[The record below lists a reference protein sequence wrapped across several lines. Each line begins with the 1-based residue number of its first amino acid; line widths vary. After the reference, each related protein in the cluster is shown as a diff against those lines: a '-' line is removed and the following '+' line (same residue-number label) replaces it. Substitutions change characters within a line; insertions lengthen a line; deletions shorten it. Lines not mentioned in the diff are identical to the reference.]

1 MVTTISENGAH
12 AAAAATDRIPALKSP
27 FDATGRAYLTPL
39 QIVSGLAFVDVASAT
54 TTDIGAVASDKVRIT
69 GTTTITGLGTVT
81 SGTRRTVRFAAAL
94 KLTHNATTLILPGSA
109 NITTAANDTADF
121 VSLGSG
127 NWFCVSYDRVAG
139 EREKLS
145 SDRTYYVN
153 HGVGLGSN
161 SNSGLSSD
169 AAGAFATV
177 TYAYKYIRD
186 NIDCNGQKVV
196 IQVADGTWNEYVVCH
211 GPVLGLQA
219 AVSGS
224 GISPETSSGVIIRGN
239 LVSKAACHNS
249 RSDTNP
255 CFSFAQGARVRVE
268 GIKFTNSSATDTI
281 FKVYAGARVEV
292 GQIVVG
298 TGPATTAQ
306 IQAADVA
313 TIIGVASGDSAGW
326 VEWSGGA
333 GIGVVCEVG
342 TGTVNFSDVRFD
354 GSITFTGHPAS
365 AFVNCGEGAY
375 FGTNIA
381 WTGTFTGRKYWV
393 SENAV
398 LSDAGTVNIENI
410 PGSLPGVRTSST
422 VVAPGTRLTLT
433 TGLPVTVSDVT
444 ASTSVYLAPDSDK
457 YVLVRNSVSSG
468 LIRQTIPAAG
478 ISLRLNATDHLA
490 NTNYDVF
497 TYAISDG
504 TAVIATGPAW
514 TSATARNGAISQVD
528 GTWVNTSSMSL
539 KYDNA
544 AAGTTTSVTAAA
556 GTATY
561 VGTIRTVAAGQTED
575 SLAKRFV
582 WNMYNRRP
590 RTMRVLETTDTWTY
604 STAAWQQ
611 VRAQTTNQLA
621 FVLGLNED
629 AVVARALA
637 EASSDTATVRALRTG
652 IALDSV
658 SGITTGCLCATQPV
672 TNAGFEGLTALY
684 SNFCGLGYHYLAW
697 LEWGGGAD
705 VQTWRG
711 DAGVDTRVQT
721 GITGEV
727 WA

>member
-1 MVTTISENGAH
+1 LTSTTISENGAH

-27 FDATGRAYLTPL
+27 FDATGCAYLTPL

-94 KLTHNATTLILPGSA
+94 KLTHNATSLILPGSA

-127 NWFCVSYDRVAG
+127 NWFCISYDRVAG

-161 SNSGLSSD
+161 SNNGLSSD

-196 IQVADGTWNEYVVCH
+196 IQVADGTFSEYIVCH

-219 AVSGS
+219 ETSGS
-224 GISPETSSGVIIRGN
+224 GISPETSMGIVIRGN
-239 LVSKAACHNS
+239 LVTEDACYNNRGAS
-249 RSDTNP
+249 TDP
-255 CFSFAQGARVRVE
+255 AFSFSHGARVRLE
-268 GIKFTNSSATDTI
+268 GFKYAAPSCTDSALKIGLNSSVRLGQILIGACGGPAMQVANATMLAIASSDSAAWVKWDGNATM
-281 FKVYAGARVEV
+281 GAVVEV
-292 GQIVVG
+292 G
-298 TGPATTAQ
+298 
-306 IQAADVA
+306 
-313 TIIGVASGDSAGW
+313 SGNA
-326 VEWSGGA
+326 E
-333 GIGVVCEVG
+333 
-342 TGTVNFSDVRFD
+342 FRDVRF
-354 GSITFTGHPAS
+354 GSSVTFSGAPGS
-365 AFVNCGEGAY
+365 SWVNCGEGSY
-375 FGTNIA
+375 LGILNSTTF
-381 WTGTFTGRKYWV
+381 TGTFTGRKY
-393 SENAV
+393 V
-398 LSDAGTVNIENI
+398 LSDFAVGSTVEDLERI
-410 PGSLPGVRTSST
+410 PGSLPGVWINPIARP
-422 VVAPGTRLTLT
+422 PGCRLTLT
-433 TGLPVTVSDVT
+433 NDTPVTVSDVT
-444 ASTSVYLAPDSDK
+444 AATTVYYEPYTDDYAMAGYDDSSAP
-457 YVLVRNSVSSG
+457 VM
-468 LIRQTIPAAG
+468 QTIGPSG
-478 ISLRLNATDHLA
+478 ISLLLDTSNHLADKNYDLVTFRIADGSVVLGTLAAWTNATTRSVAISRLDGTYA
-490 NTNYDVF
+490 NTSTATA
-497 TYAISDG
+497 TYNLGS
-504 TAVIATGPAW
+504 GPA
-514 TSATARNGAISQVD
+514 TH
-528 GTWVNTSSMSL
+528 SL
-539 KYDNA
+539 
-544 AAGTTTSVTAAA
+544 AAGE
-556 GTATY
+556 GIY
-561 VGTIRTVAAGQTED
+561 VGTIRTNASNGQTED

-590 RTMRVLETTDTWTY
+590 RSMRVLETTDTWTY

-629 AVVARALA
+629 AVVARAMA

-658 SGITTGCLCATQPV
+658 AGITTGCLCATQPV

-711 DAGVDTRVQT
+711 DAGVDTRVQA
-721 GITGEV
+721 GILGEV